1 MDDPFTLSGRR
12 AVITGATRGIGL
24 AIAEQFLALGA
35 SVCIAA
41 RDAKQVEAHVRRWN
55 AAGRTAAGVD
65 ADVSE
70 QPGRRRLTEFVSRR
84 WDSLDILVNN
94 AGTNIRKKALEFTLE
109 EYEFLMRTNVLS
121 TFELCRAFHPLLK
134 ASGNGSVVV
143 MGSTAG
149 ISSLRTGA
157 PYAMTKAALHRMTQN
172 LAVEWAPDGI
182 RINALAPWY
191 IRTPLVET
199 VLQDPAYLKDVLDR
213 TPMKRIGEPEE
224 VAAVAAFLC
233 MPAASYMTGQVIAID
248 GGFSVYGF

>member
-1 MDDPFTLSGRR
+1 MNSTFSLTGKR

-24 AIAEQFLALGA
+24 AVAEQFLSLGA

-41 RDAKQVEAHVRRWN
+41 RDAEQVRRQVRRWN
-55 AAGRTAAGVD
+55 ETDRSSIGID

-70 QPGRRRLTEFVSRR
+70 KEGRRRLTDFVRER

-94 AGTNIRKKALEFTLE
+94 AGTNIRKKAIDFTLE

-134 ASGNGSVVV
+134 ASGGGSVVV

-149 ISSLRTGA
+149 LLSLRTGA

-182 RINALAPWY
+182 RVNAIAPWY

-199 VLQDPAYLKDVLDR
+199 VLKDPAYLKDVLDR

-233 MPAASYMTGQVIAID
+233 MPAASYVTGQVIAID
-248 GGFSVYGF
+248 GGFSVFGF